1 MNPLLVSLL
10 EQYSVQVQE
19 LMDLLEAKR
28 ITPAVWRDRMGDLLA
43 RYHVAALMVGMGQTA
58 VPTEG
63 IALLAGNIAN
73 QFGYLD
79 NFATEVAAA
88 EAFRAVW
95 RSRAQM
101 YVNSAGAEF
110 WEGYVY
116 RQAGRFLPL
125 PAMPKDGTTQCLCIT
140 TPSSLVTTM
149 RGDIPIIDVV
159 PGDMVLT
166 HRLRWRRVLNTFI
179 NRSNISHR
187 QAFIITPDGRSIG
200 CTTDHKWYTVN
211 GWKTAEYI
219 HNSHDAMYNIPH
231 EYVREMRENY
241 GKSVQGGSVQGMPPG
256 MRVWGEKRLQGSTLQ
271 VLRDASVCAYAMGI
285 VNWEG
290 EEAKRAERG
299 WYLAAKNVGGCVKQ
313 RRYELGQEGGRPLLH
328 VLLGGGPEALY
339 LPLSGGLDTRIRGNP
354 QRYGYSSHRRGSDE
368 RRFEQPSTHDQER
381 SQFAAHGRRS
391 EADYGGG
398 NWARVWD
405 ESGVDMPFLRSDI
418 QALPQ
423 SWHTAT
429 EILLGGVLPEG
440 TALYDLQ
447 VEEDHSFVVDGI
459 ITHNSNCKCSW
470 DIKVLDAEA
479 GDYDATWVMHPAEH
493 CQTCIER
500 AAQWAPLQIRDGML
514 METAVKHLPGQ
525 HDQMTHGGSGSLGRF
540 ENWAA
545 ENMTSSQISH
555 VRNGLSAMTDKQ
567 RDQ

>member
-125 PAMPKDGTTQCLCIT
+125 PAMPKDGTTQCL
-140 TPSSLVTTM
+140 
-149 RGDIPIIDVV
+149 
-159 PGDMVLT
+159 
-166 HRLRWRRVLNTFI
+166 
-179 NRSNISHR
+179 
-187 QAFIITPDGRSIG
+187 
-200 CTTDHKWYTVN
+200 
-211 GWKTAEYI
+211 
-219 HNSHDAMYNIPH
+219 
-231 EYVREMRENY
+231 
-241 GKSVQGGSVQGMPPG
+241 
-256 MRVWGEKRLQGSTLQ
+256 
-271 VLRDASVCAYAMGI
+271 
-285 VNWEG
+285 
-290 EEAKRAERG
+290 
-299 WYLAAKNVGGCVKQ
+299 
-313 RRYELGQEGGRPLLH
+313 
-328 VLLGGGPEALY
+328 
-339 LPLSGGLDTRIRGNP
+339 
-354 QRYGYSSHRRGSDE
+354 
-368 RRFEQPSTHDQER
+368 
-381 SQFAAHGRRS
+381 
-391 EADYGGG
+391 
-398 NWARVWD
+398 
-405 ESGVDMPFLRSDI
+405 
-418 QALPQ
+418 
-423 SWHTAT
+423 
-429 EILLGGVLPEG
+429 
-440 TALYDLQ
+440 
-447 VEEDHSFVVDGI
+447 
-459 ITHNSNCKCSW
+459 SNCKCSW
-470 DIKVLDAEA
+470 DIQVLDAER

-525 HDQMTHGGSGSLGRF
+525 HDQMTHGGGGSLGRF

-555 VRNGLSAMTDKQ
+555 VRNGLSAMTDEQ
-567 RDQ
+567 REEFFTDAMANMREHSSHDALRDFMLKRTANVGEDSGEERIGTLNGTAVMRVNGKFSQMPAKGDGIVVGVSGYGDRGTVAYGSASDGHSRIVSMLNGSLDNYVRMIWEGGSIYINSATAGAVDRDRAFRNIYRALDMLHAKGIPANTPVSIWDAFEGNKYIETTVKEFRALEKAKRLKHLPGQHDQMTHGGSGLPMKTAGANLQTGYAGMREGFNLTSPHGKAQGYLYDADFPGDRSSRTRGELFYVEVARGSQGRGHGRSLAEDSLRAMLNHGAKTVNMSAVTDAGRGLIRALERDGAIRFIRESETGKVEYEINPAELG